1 MDSQNMNGNYEVVKD
16 ASQPDVLSIV
26 GLILGIVAILMGCCC
41 CTYLGVILGIVGI
54 VLSVMGNKKNPT
66 TLGKIALIVS
76 IVGVVCS
83 VANMILGI
91 FFSTTGWMT
100 ELLNSLNQ

>member
-91 FFSTTGWMT
+91 FLSTTGWMT
-100 ELLNSLNQ
+100 ELLNSLN